1 MSRDM
6 SVFSVIV
13 ILIVEGTSLALEL
26 ASVYFLFQS
35 GFGAQAAAPP
45 QGREVQMLK
54 SEY

>member
-26 ASVYFLFQS
+26 ASVYFLIQS
-35 GFGAQAAAPP
+35 GFGAQAA
-45 QGREVQMLK
+45 GLLLLK
-54 SEY
+54 AEKFK